1 MIWRTIIFG
10 AALVAL
16 SLINDQMHWLPPLT
30 FAALAISVLLVVV
43 APRPAWVALLIAG
56 LAAHSVRSVFL
67 MVDFT
72 HLDAVCLNGSAI
84 CSGSRPGW
92 YATEDPF
99 YSPEV
104 TRFFLELPIVPAW
117 LIVAGVLGWA
127 IRCLSWRVAV
137 AGALYA
143 VAVWQMP
150 FEAPIVLFAAAAAA
164 IGPRRDAHYLTGIGI
179 LALVLIDQRGPWT
192 LLVTIIAI
200 TVTLGL
206 GIWAWVK
213 KNGVNGAVALVSLAS
228 AALTPFLSAGVL
240 LVASAIKQRTLAVV
254 AVCAL
259 GAVAVGQTL
268 VPRDEAQTF
277 ATLRAVPVDTSF
289 TEEQSSPI
297 WLIAGGVLLAGA
309 AVAALYRHRH
319 RRETDQANG

>member
-1 MIWRTIIFG
+1 
-10 AALVAL
+10 
-16 SLINDQMHWLPPLT
+16 
-30 FAALAISVLLVVV
+30 
-43 APRPAWVALLIAG
+43 
-56 LAAHSVRSVFL
+56 
-67 MVDFT
+67 
-72 HLDAVCLNGSAI
+72 
-84 CSGSRPGW
+84 
-92 YATEDPF
+92 
-99 YSPEV
+99 
-104 TRFFLELPIVPAW
+104 
-117 LIVAGVLGWA
+117 
-127 IRCLSWRVAV
+127 
-137 AGALYA
+137 
-143 VAVWQMP
+143 MP

-164 IGPRRDAHYLTGIGI
+164 IGPRRDARYLTGIGI

-213 KNGVNGAVALVSLAS
+213 KNGVDGAVALVSLAS

-277 ATLRAVPVDTSF
+277 ATLRAVPVDTGF

-319 RRETDQANG
+319 RREPDQANG